1 MMERPI
7 PAPEILAYYER
18 GLERDRLR
26 TGRGVLEFLR
36 TQEILRRVL
45 PSAPARIA
53 DVGGGAGIHA
63 SWLARDG
70 HEVTVVEPVELHVQQ
85 ASTASGEQP
94 DAPFDA
100 VLGDARS
107 LPFASSSLDAAL
119 LLGPLYHLPDRDD
132 RIKALTEAKRVVQ
145 AGGLVV
151 AAGITRFGTWL
162 DALARDLFLDPEFR
176 AIAEQ
181 DLRDGQHRAVEDRW
195 FTTSFFHRPDELV
208 DECRAGGL
216 DVVEFVAVEGPSW
229 FLPDL
234 PERLADPAR
243 REVVLEVLRAI
254 EHEPSL
260 MGASGHFLA
269 IAVIE

>member
-1 MMERPI
+1 MKRPT
-7 PAPEILAYYER
+7 PALEVLAYYER
-18 GLERDRLR
+18 GLERDRLQ
-26 TGRGVLEFLR
+26 TGRGVLELLR

-45 PSAPARIA
+45 PTAPGRIA

-63 SWLARDG
+63 SWLAQDG
-70 HEVTVVEPVELHVQQ
+70 HIVTLVEPVQLHVEQ
-85 ASTASGEQP
+85 ATAASATQP

-107 LPFASSSLDAAL
+107 LPFAGASVDAAL
-119 LLGPLYHLPDRDD
+119 LLGPLYHLPDRDH
-132 RIKALTEAKRVVQ
+132 RIKALTEAKRIVRP
-145 AGGLVV
+145 GGFVV

-162 DALARDLFLDPEFR
+162 DALARDLLLDPEFR

-181 DLRDGQHRAVEDRW
+181 DLRDGQHRGVEDRW
-195 FTTSFFHRPDELV
+195 FTTSFFHRPDELA
-208 DECRAGGL
+208 DECRESGL
-216 DVVEFVAVEGPSW
+216 DVVELVAVEGPSW

-243 REVVLEVLRAI
+243 REVVLEVVRAI

-269 IAVIE
+269 VAVVK